1 MKITSILITFII
13 ISTMSCKTSRHV
25 YTNKTRIIDN
35 YQAKQNYNDSV
46 IIYDSVSVKFHD
58 SIKIVYHYIDR
69 YKVKKKTDS
78 VIINDTITIYQELS
92 TDNPQ
97 NNKKNNKKSSTN
109 NIFVLCIC
117 MLLISIIIYKRLT
130 ARSS

>member
-1 MKITSILITFII
+1 MKIKSILITII
-13 ISTMSCKTSRHV
+13 IILITSCKTSRHV
-25 YTNKTRIIDN
+25 DMNKTRIIDN

-46 IIYDSVSVKFHD
+46 IIYDSVSVKYHD
-58 SIKIVYHYIDR
+58 SIKIVYHYTDR
-69 YKVKKKTDS
+69 YKVKNKTDS

-92 TDNPQ
+92 TENPQ

-117 MLLISIIIYKRLT
+117 MLLICIIIYKRLT
-130 ARSS
+130 SRI